1 MKNIA
6 ASIFFLAFIFIAI
19 SVPADEIS
27 QLSELVQKVREKL
40 IVLLATTD
48 KKKQVVYVD
57 EIRQLS
63 KDIDTTL
70 EAIKD
75 EERASVELKQK
86 LLEFEAIWIAFRTTR
101 DQEIIPAI
109 LSGDQ
114 GKIEEA
120 KRIAIT
126 TQAER
131 FQKMQILLR

>member
-27 QLSELVQKVREKL
+27 ELSELVQEVREKL

-75 EERASVELKQK
+75 EEGTPVELKQK
-86 LLEFEAIWIAFRTTR
+86 LLKFEAVWVAFRTTR

-120 KRIAIT
+120 KRIATT